1 MAVTPVG
8 SATWRDASYKT
19 IRLAHSLQI
28 RPFSTLPCT
37 EISQGKIKPQDEN
50 TQRKETTGPQPTPPP
65 FHRDVIVSTCNA
77 YARDY
82 MRETRS
88 SVFILRQALWETDR
102 HIQRLQKERDILER
116 SHANTRRDV
125 LTNNETLQLR
135 STRPMTE
142 RYPDK
147 VDTLLQ
153 EEKNG
158 LLDLKRHTERQLH
171 EISRQLKVLYSHR
184 KRLSEFCKEKG
195 RVLDIISENARPQSY
210 GQTTPGGST
219 LLGLENKDCQAAMKD
234 TRSTR
239 ENFRK
244 TQPPNWQKPLDCAEI
259 KDSVTQGLRKKAEES
274 SRIRE
279 DVTLALGNVRNII
292 QRQQR
297 LYQEMEGSYQLQLGP
312 ESTLDLSVRER
323 LDRPLV
329 RILQRH
335 PGTQLPE
342 STLICQG
349 SASLEKSLGKTQDQL
364 GSLHVAQMK
373 LREDQDNKLWGERI
387 DQTAARLRTKS
398 TKGRRERLCL

>member
-19 IRLAHSLQI
+19 IRLAHSLQL
-28 RPFSTLPCT
+28 RPFSTLPST
-37 EISQGKIKPQDEN
+37 ETSQGKIKQQDEK

-65 FHRDVIVSTCNA
+65 FHRDLIASSCNA

-116 SHANTRRDV
+116 SHANTRRDM

-147 VDTLLQ
+147 VDALLQ
-153 EEKNG
+153 EERNG

-184 KRLSEFCKEKG
+184 QKLSEFCKEKG
-195 RVLDIISENARPQSY
+195 RVLDIISENARPQSH
-210 GQTTPGGST
+210 GQKTPGGST
-219 LLGLENKDCQAAMKD
+219 LLGPENKDCQAAMKD
-234 TRSTR
+234 ARSTR

-244 TQPPNWQKPLDCAEI
+244 TQPPNWQKPLDCAEL

-274 SRIRE
+274 SHIRD
-279 DVTLALGNVRNII
+279 DVTLALGNVKNII

-312 ESTLDLSVRER
+312 ESSLDLSVRER

-349 SASLEKSLGKTQDQL
+349 SASLEQSLGKARDQL

-373 LREDQDNKLWGERI
+373 LQEDQDNKLWGERI
-387 DQTAARLRTKS
+387 DRAAARLRTKS
-398 TKGRRERLCL
+398 TKGQRERLCL